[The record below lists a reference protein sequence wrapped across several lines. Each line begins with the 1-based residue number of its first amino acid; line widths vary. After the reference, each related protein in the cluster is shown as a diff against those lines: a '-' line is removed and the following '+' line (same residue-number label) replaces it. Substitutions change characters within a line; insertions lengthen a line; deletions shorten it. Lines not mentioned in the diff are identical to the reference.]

1 MDSVKV
7 TRVEVIGHDGREF
20 SKMLKDSHY
29 EVAIQDDGRTM
40 KLFETEKEDGQGY
53 KHRGASQ
60 GDD

>member
-29 EVAIQDDGRTM
+29 EVAIQDDGIGIYYNKNKVELLEVNAEEEFSIVKR
-40 KLFETEKEDGQGY
+40 
-53 KHRGASQ
+53 
-60 GDD
+60 